1 MKSTMR
7 SFLVT
12 GAHRTG
18 TTWVGRMLAAAPR
31 LAYISEP
38 LNVFHR
44 PGILGAPVPYWYT
57 YICNENESKYLPTF
71 QQLVNFRYHL
81 FSAATALRS
90 AKDFLR
96 MGRDLGIFLQ
106 AGLLHRLPLLKDPFA
121 VFSIPW
127 FVERLNSRVV
137 VTVRHPAAFA
147 SSLKRMNWSFDF
159 NDLLNQPLLMH
170 DHLEPYRKEMR
181 SIATDDVIGQAS
193 LLWAMV
199 YRTVQ
204 AACQQDP
211 SIRVVRHEDL
221 SLDPVAGY
229 QQLYDELGL
238 NFTPGVKR
246 KIMDSSS
253 SENPAELS
261 RKKVHSVKLDSRANL
276 DNWKHRL
283 SSGEINL
290 IRRATEEV
298 AHLYYPEVDWN

>member
-1 MKSTMR
+1 
-7 SFLVT
+7 
-12 GAHRTG
+12 
-18 TTWVGRMLAAAPR
+18 
-31 LAYISEP
+31 
-38 LNVFHR
+38 
-44 PGILGAPVPYWYT
+44 
-57 YICNENESKYLPTF
+57 
-71 QQLVNFRYHL
+71 
-81 FSAATALRS
+81 
-90 AKDFLR
+90 
-96 MGRDLGIFLQ
+96 
-106 AGLLHRLPLLKDPFA
+106 
-121 VFSIPW
+121 
-127 FVERLNSRVV
+127 
-137 VTVRHPAAFA
+137 
-147 SSLKRMNWSFDF
+147 MNWSFDF